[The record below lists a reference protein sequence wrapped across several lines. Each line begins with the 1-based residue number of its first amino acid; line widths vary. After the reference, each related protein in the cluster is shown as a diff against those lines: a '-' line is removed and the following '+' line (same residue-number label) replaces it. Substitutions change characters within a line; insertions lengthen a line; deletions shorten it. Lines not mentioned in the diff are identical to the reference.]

1 VTKRS
6 VTAGTPRNPL
16 LGPAVRNT
24 NLAIA
29 RTFTM
34 PYNEAHHLEL
44 HVGSFNT
51 LNTARA
57 RVPLK
62 ITATKIDNRELQ
74 LGVKYLF

>member
-1 VTKRS
+1 M
-6 VTAGTPRNPL
+6 
-16 LGPAVRNT
+16 
-24 NLAIA
+24 
-29 RTFTM
+29 TFTM